1 MSIDSFIATP
11 AHDAWSPVPSAEPQI
26 TEGAYNA
33 GGTFD
38 RWLEG
43 VQDGYDA
50 STNSVARHLDQPASR
65 SLSTMDMLRLHV
77 DVIKLEVR
85 VDFTKQIAQSAGRTI
100 DSLTQ
105 QK

>member
-11 AHDAWSPVPSAEPQI
+11 AYDAWSLAPSAQPQI
-26 TEGAYNA
+26 AEGTDDA
-33 GGTFD
+33 GGRFD

-50 STNSVARHLDQPASR
+50 SANAINSHLDQSVSG
-65 SLSTMDMLRLHV
+65 SLSTIDMLRLHV
-77 DVIKLEVR
+77 DMIKLEVR